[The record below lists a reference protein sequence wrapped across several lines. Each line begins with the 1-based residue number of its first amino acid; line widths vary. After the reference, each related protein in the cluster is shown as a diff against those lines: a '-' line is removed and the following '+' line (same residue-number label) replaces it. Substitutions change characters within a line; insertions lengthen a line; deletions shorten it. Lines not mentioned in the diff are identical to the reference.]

1 MHPSQPFA
9 HCPFVQRH
17 IHAFTE
23 AGWLLMGLLAAVVW
37 LSLLVLTGF
46 SPLAVSLGLLL
57 VLVLTASH

>member
-1 MHPSQPFA
+1 
-9 HCPFVQRH
+9 
-17 IHAFTE
+17 
-23 AGWLLMGLLAAVVW
+23 MGLLAAVVW